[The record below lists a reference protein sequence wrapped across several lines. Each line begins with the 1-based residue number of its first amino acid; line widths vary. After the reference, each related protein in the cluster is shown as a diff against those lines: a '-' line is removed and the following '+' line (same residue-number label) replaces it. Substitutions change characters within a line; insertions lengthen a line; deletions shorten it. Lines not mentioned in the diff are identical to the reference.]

1 VGKQEGGGVA
11 VIDNQFIL
19 GPSSSPDTA
28 ELTKALAKAQS
39 EYKAVALDSA
49 NPHFRSKFSSYAEC
63 CDSLRGPLTKNGLA
77 LPDFRP
83 GLAGSQWVL
92 VGTLR
97 HSSGQYISGVAP
109 LVNPKNDMQ
118 GFGAAVT
125 YAKRT
130 LLMALTGGFS
140 GEADDDGHSVQ
151 HTARSSEADVV
162 TKGME
167 IESKATKAL
176 AEAKSVDEAKKV
188 VSLVKQRVLEK
199 ACPKAVLE
207 RIQKKFDD
215 TFQKVEA

>member
-1 VGKQEGGGVA
+1 VGAEEGGGVA

-19 GPSSSPDTA
+19 GPSSSPETA

-109 LVNPKNDMQ
+109 LVNPKGDMQ
-118 GFGAAVT
+118 GFGAAMT

-140 GEADDDGHSVQ
+140 GEADDDGNSVQ

-167 IESKATKAL
+167 IESKANKAL
-176 AEAKSVDEAKKV
+176 AESKSEDDAKKV

-207 RIQKKFDD
+207 RIQKKFDEKY
-215 TFQKVEA
+215 QKVEV

>member
-1 VGKQEGGGVA
+1 MN
-11 VIDNQFIL
+11 DNGFIL

-28 ELTKALAKAQS
+28 ELTAALAKAQA

-49 NPHFRSKFSSYAEC
+49 NPHFRSRFSSYAEC
-63 CDSLRGPLTKNGLA
+63 CDSLRGPLTKHGLA

-97 HSSGQYISGVAP
+97 HASGQYITGIAP
-109 LVNPKNDMQ
+109 LIMPKGDMQ
-118 GFGAAVT
+118 AFGAACT

-140 GEADDDGHSVQ
+140 GESDDDGESVQ
-151 HTARSSEADVV
+151 ARVV
-162 TKGME
+162 DAGKPAAVNGME
-167 IESKATKAL
+167 IEAKARKAL
-176 AEAKSVDEAKKV
+176 AEAKDEGAAKKV

-207 RIQKKFDD
+207 RIQKVFDERF
-215 TFQKVEA
+215 TPQEIV

>member
-1 VGKQEGGGVA
+1 M
-11 VIDNQFIL
+11 IDSQFIL
-19 GPSSSPDTA
+19 GPSSSPETA

-39 EYKAVALDSA
+39 EYQHVALDSA
-49 NPHFRSKFSSYAEC
+49 NPHFRSKFSSYAQC

-109 LVNPKNDMQ
+109 LINPKGDMQ
-118 GFGAAVT
+118 GFGAAMT

-140 GEADDDGHSVQ
+140 GEADDDGNAVSVQ
-151 HTARSSEADVV
+151 QREGVGHAAQIA
-162 TKGME
+162 KGME
-167 IESKATKAL
+167 IESKARKAL
-176 AEAKSVDEAKKV
+176 ADAKDEAAAKKV
-188 VSLVKQRVLEK
+188 VALVKQRVLEK
-199 ACPKAVLE
+199 ACPKAVFE
-207 RIQKKFDD
+207 RIQNVFDERF
-215 TFQKVEA
+215 TPQEVS

>member
-1 VGKQEGGGVA
+1 M
-11 VIDNQFIL
+11 IDNQFIL
-19 GPSSSPDTA
+19 GPSSSPETA

-39 EYKAVALDSA
+39 EYQAVALDSA
-49 NPHFRSKFSSYAEC
+49 NPHFRSKFSSYAQC
-63 CDSLRGPLTKNGLA
+63 CESLRGPLTKNGLA

-109 LVNPKNDMQ
+109 LITPKADMQ

-140 GEADDDGHSVQ
+140 GEADDDGNSVQ
-151 HTARSSEADVV
+151 HTARSAEADVA

-176 AEAKSVDEAKKV
+176 AEAKSEDEAKKV

-207 RIQKKFDD
+207 RIQKKFEEKY
-215 TFQKVEA
+215 QKVEV

>member
-1 VGKQEGGGVA
+1 MT
-11 VIDNQFIL
+11 DSQFIL

-28 ELTKALAKAQS
+28 ELTKALAKAQA
-39 EYKAVALDSA
+39 EYRAVALDSS

-97 HSSGQYISGVAP
+97 HSSGQYITGIAP
-109 LVNPKNDMQ
+109 LIMPKGDMQ
-118 GFGAAVT
+118 AFGAACT

-140 GEADDDGHSVQ
+140 GEADDDGDSVVAHEARPGSQ
-151 HTARSSEADVV
+151 ATA
-162 TKGME
+162 GME
-167 IESKATKAL
+167 IEAKARKAL
-176 AEAKSVDEAKKV
+176 ADAKDEVAAKKV
-188 VSLVKQRVLEK
+188 VALVKQRVLEK
-199 ACPKAVLE
+199 ACHKSVLE
-207 RIQKKFDD
+207 RIQTVFDERF
-215 TFQKVEA
+215 TPQEVS

>member
-1 VGKQEGGGVA
+1 M
-11 VIDNQFIL
+11 IDNQFIL
-19 GPSSSPDTA
+19 GPSSSPETA

-39 EYKAVALDSA
+39 EYQAVALDSA
-49 NPHFRSKFSSYAEC
+49 NPHFRSKFSSFAQC
-63 CDSLRGPLTKNGLA
+63 CESLRGPLTKNGIA

-109 LVNPKNDMQ
+109 LVNPKGDMQ
-118 GFGAAVT
+118 GFGAAMT
-125 YAKRT
+125 YGKRT

-140 GEADDDGHSVQ
+140 GEADDDGNSVQ

>member
-1 VGKQEGGGVA
+1 MM
-11 VIDNQFIL
+11 DNQFIL
-19 GPSSSPDTA
+19 GPSSSPETA

-39 EYKAVALDSA
+39 EYQAVALDSA
-49 NPHFRSKFSSYAEC
+49 NPHFRSKFSSFAQC
-63 CDSLRGPLTKNGLA
+63 CESLRGPLTKNGIA

-109 LVNPKNDMQ
+109 LVNPKGDMQ
-118 GFGAAVT
+118 GFGAAMT

-140 GEADDDGHSVQ
+140 GEADDDGNSVQ
-151 HTARSSEADVV
+151 HTARSSEADAV

-188 VSLVKQRVLEK
+188 VSLVKQRVLET

-215 TFQKVEA
+215 TYQKVEA

>member
-1 VGKQEGGGVA
+1 

-140 GEADDDGHSVQ
+140 GEADDDGNSVQ

-215 TFQKVEA
+215 TYQKVEA

>member
-1 VGKQEGGGVA
+1 M
-11 VIDNQFIL
+11 IDNQFIL
-19 GPSSSPDTA
+19 GPSSSPETA

-39 EYKAVALDSA
+39 EYQAVALDSA
-49 NPHFRSKFSSYAEC
+49 NPHFRSKFSSFAQC
-63 CDSLRGPLTKNGLA
+63 CESLRGPLTKNGIA

-109 LVNPKNDMQ
+109 LVNPKGDMQ
-118 GFGAAVT
+118 GFGAAMT
-125 YAKRT
+125 YGKRT

-140 GEADDDGHSVQ
+140 GEADDDGNSVQ

-188 VSLVKQRVLEK
+188 VSLVKQRVLET

>member
-1 VGKQEGGGVA
+1 

-28 ELTKALAKAQS
+28 ELTKALAKAQA
-39 EYKAVALDSA
+39 EYQAVALDSS
-49 NPHFRSKFSSYAEC
+49 NPHFRSKFSSYAQC

-83 GLAGSQWVL
+83 GLAGSQWIL

-109 LVNPKNDMQ
+109 LIMPKGDMQ
-118 GFGAAVT
+118 SFGAACT

-140 GEADDDGHSVQ
+140 GEADDDGNSVVS
-151 HTARSSEADVV
+151 HTVADGRQAEQIA
-162 TKGME
+162 KGME
-167 IESKATKAL
+167 IESKARKAL
-176 AEAKSVDEAKKV
+176 EEAKTAEQAKKI

-199 ACPKAVLE
+199 SCPKAVFD
-207 RIQKKFDD
+207 RIQKVFDERF
-215 TFQKVEA
+215 TPQEVG

>member
-1 VGKQEGGGVA
+1 

-19 GPSSSPDTA
+19 GPSSSPETA

-39 EYKAVALDSA
+39 EYQAVALDSA
-49 NPHFRSKFSSYAEC
+49 NPHFRSKFSSFAQC
-63 CDSLRGPLTKNGLA
+63 CESLRGPLTKNGIA

-109 LVNPKNDMQ
+109 LVNPKGDMQ
-118 GFGAAVT
+118 GFGAAMT

-140 GEADDDGHSVQ
+140 GEADDDGNSVQ

>member
-1 VGKQEGGGVA
+1 M
-11 VIDNQFIL
+11 IDNGFIL
-19 GPSSSPDTA
+19 GPSSSPETA
-28 ELTKALAKAQS
+28 ELTAALAKAQA
-39 EYKAVALDSA
+39 EYRAVALDSS

-97 HSSGQYISGVAP
+97 HSSGQYITGIAP
-109 LVNPKNDMQ
+109 LIMPKGDMQ
-118 GFGAAVT
+118 AFGAACT

-140 GEADDDGHSVQ
+140 GEADDDGNAVSAPVEQ
-151 HTARSSEADVV
+151 RPAAVA

-167 IESKATKAL
+167 IEAKARKAL
-176 AEAKSVDEAKKV
+176 AEAKDEVTAKKV

-199 ACPKAVLE
+199 ACPKSVLE
-207 RIQKKFDD
+207 RIQAVFDERF
-215 TFQKVEA
+215 TPQEVS

>member
-1 VGKQEGGGVA
+1 M
-11 VIDNQFIL
+11 IDNQFIL

-97 HSSGQYISGVAP
+97 HSSGQYIAGVAP
-109 LVNPKNDMQ
+109 LVNPKGDMQ
-118 GFGAAVT
+118 GFGAAMT

-140 GEADDDGHSVQ
+140 GEADDDGESVQ
-151 HTARSSEADVV
+151 AKPAAVTAKPTPAAVA

-167 IESKATKAL
+167 IESKARKAL
-176 AEAKSVDEAKKV
+176 EDSTTEEQAQKV
-188 VSLVKQRVLEK
+188 VALVKQRVLEK
-199 ACPKAVLE
+199 ACPKAVYE
-207 RIQKKFDD
+207 RIQKLFEERF
-215 TFQKVEA
+215 TTQEVG